1 MVRITVLLNEIYNF
15 TGVKEG
21 RILGFRAQVA
31 SLCEL
36 AGADGLAYKIGTDSF
51 SQTDERTIKLL
62 KEIASIPIAVITPAT
77 DREVEKIVDLKP
89 DMAILLNSGVNA
101 QEHITKLQVS
111 DIIAAVM
118 TPPELDLVKD
128 SAKMKADYVVL
139 DVTNYCLE
147 QSYSNKIVIFDK
159 VAKAAALAKRLSM
172 GAIIYGPLTAG
183 EMTKFA
189 ELEGVEEFFVGQE
202 MAAKAILNG
211 LEKTLLTFKK
221 AADI

>member
-1 MVRITVLLNEIYNF
+1 MVRITVLLNEIYNL

-21 RILGFRAQVA
+21 RMLGFRAQAA
-31 SLCEL
+31 SICEL
-36 AGADGLAYKIGTDSF
+36 AGADGLAYKIVSDSF
-51 SQTDERTIKLL
+51 SQADDRTIKLL
-62 KEIASIPIAVITPAT
+62 KEIASIPVAVIIPAS

-89 DMAILLNSGVNA
+89 DMAVLLNGGVNM
-101 QEHITKLQVS
+101 QDHITKLQVS

-128 SAKMKADYVVL
+128 SAKMKADYVVI
-139 DVTNYCLE
+139 DVTSYCTE

-183 EMTKFA
+183 EITKFA

-211 LEKTLLTFKK
+211 LEKTLATYKK
-221 AADI
+221 AADN

>member
-1 MVRITVLLNEIYNF
+1 MVRITVLLNEIYNL

-21 RILGFRAQVA
+21 RILGFKAQVA

-36 AGADGLAYKIGTDSF
+36 AGADGLAYRIGSDSF
-51 SQTDERTIKLL
+51 SQTDDRTIRLL

-89 DMAILLNSGVNA
+89 DMAVLLNSGVNA

-111 DIIAAVM
+111 DIIAAVL

-139 DVTNYCLE
+139 DITNYCTE

-183 EMTKFA
+183 EITKFA
-189 ELEGVEEFFVGQE
+189 ELEGIEEFFVGQE